1 MRHSR
6 WHFCSARA
14 TFTYDGKQHAVI
26 GVPDYDTIGGLK
38 RVESKDGKTLT
49 VTVTVTVKL
58 TTAKGELEN
67 DVAVYDKQ

>member
-49 VTVTVTVKL
+49 VTVKL

>member
-14 TFTYDGKQHAVI
+14 TFTYDGKHHAVI

-49 VTVTVTVKL
+49 VTVKL